1 MSKHIIDESGAIIKK
16 AKKDKDILAVV
27 LFGSCAR
34 KEPYRDIDICLVLYP
49 EKYTKLSLSRK
60 KLEYL
65 AIFNKT
71 DIQIYQQLP
80 IYIRS
85 RILKDG
91 KVILCKNEDI
101 LYDIAF
107 ETIRDF
113 NYFEPR
119 YKTYLEG
126 VMNA

>member
-1 MSKHIIDESGAIIKK
+1 MTKHITGESDAIIKK
-16 AKKDKDILAVV
+16 AKKDKDILAVI
-27 LFGSCAR
+27 LFGSFAR

-49 EKYTKLSLSRK
+49 KKYSKLSLSRK
-60 KLEYL
+60 KLQYL
-65 AIFNKT
+65 TDFHKT
-71 DIQIYQQLP
+71 DIQVYQQLP

-85 RILKDG
+85 RILKEG
-91 KVILCKNEDI
+91 KVLFCKNEDP

-107 ETIRDF
+107 ETIKDF
-113 NYFEPR
+113 NDFEPR